1 MELRR
6 IEFEEDQERG
16 VRQLVNI
23 SAYEVPAKD
32 GEAKAHAA
40 MRRKFLRDLDKQ
52 IELLLEGE
60 LSEINIVLSQ

>member
-6 IEFEEDQERG
+6 VEFEEDQERG

-23 SAYEVPAKD
+23 SAYEVPSQD
-32 GEAKAHAA
+32 GEAKPHAA

-52 IELLLEGE
+52 IQLLLDGE
-60 LSEINIVLSQ
+60 ISEISIVCNN